1 MKSVKS
7 HTEGK
12 MSQRLIVGILL
23 VLIAALTAC
32 GSSEADT
39 PAEESELAPTGFED
53 FANRALPETSQLQIG
68 TLMLEET
75 PNAVTPAQAQE
86 LLPLWQMLRALQQS
100 DTTSQ
105 VEIEATVD
113 QIQAIM
119 TPEQTAAIK
128 EMNLTM
134 ADMRDLMQ
142 ELGIIDEDEFARQ
155 REQGDDEE
163 SLGGM
168 GPPSGMPG
176 EGGVWPPGGEMP
188 GQGGMGPQGN
198 MPNLSPEEQ
207 ATRQAERMNSGFFG
221 GTALLDAL
229 IELLEAR
236 AAEL

>member
-12 MSQRLIVGILL
+12 MSQRLIIGILL

-53 FANRALPETSQLQIG
+53 FANRALPEASQLQIG

-100 DTTSQ
+100 DTASQ

-119 TPEQTAAIK
+119 TPEQTATIE

-134 ADMRDLMQ
+134 ADMRDLME
-142 ELGIIDEDEFARQ
+142 ELGIIDEDEFARR
-155 REQGDDEE
+155 REQGDEE
-163 SLGGM
+163 G
-168 GPPSGMPG
+168 PSGMM
-176 EGGVWPPGGEMP
+176 PPGGEMP
-188 GQGGMGPQGN
+188 GPGGMMPPGGMPGEGGMGPQSN
-198 MPNLSPEEQ
+198 MQNLSPEEL
-207 ATRQAERMNSGFFG
+207 ATRQAERMNSGFRG